1 MNEIPYGRYS
11 AQKALSGSGSF
22 TAGLNMAKHK
32 PETRKYTM
40 PVNPIAIINRP
51 KIAGVYIK
59 ILMNGSMSVM
69 FVND

>member
-1 MNEIPYGRYS
+1 
-11 AQKALSGSGSF
+11 
-22 TAGLNMAKHK
+22 MAKHK

-40 PVNPIAIINRP
+40 PVNPTAIINRP